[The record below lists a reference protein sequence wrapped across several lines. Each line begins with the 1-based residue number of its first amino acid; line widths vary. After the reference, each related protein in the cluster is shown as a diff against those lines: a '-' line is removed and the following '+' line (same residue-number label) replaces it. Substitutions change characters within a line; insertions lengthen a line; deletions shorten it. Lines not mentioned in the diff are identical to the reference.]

1 MRKSILI
8 LSFAI
13 VAMAGISLISCT
25 NSDKKTESTEQTKQ
39 ISESKYQCP
48 MKCEG
53 DKTYDKAGS
62 CPVCKM
68 NLKKLDAEVVHFQC
82 PMKCEGD
89 KTYNNPGNC
98 PECKMKLKKID
109 SQ

>member
-13 VAMAGISLISCT
+13 VAMVGISLISCT

-53 DKTYDKAGS
+53 DKTY
-62 CPVCKM
+62 
-68 NLKKLDAEVVHFQC
+68 
-82 PMKCEGD
+82 
-89 KTYNNPGNC
+89 NNPGNC